1 MGTTVLLWQSSDEDV
16 AIVTSK
22 GMVYAVGAGQALITA
37 TTTDGSNLSD
47 TCHVTVQVPF
57 EISAQDLAV
66 PVNTLRNIPVSIDN
80 HVPVKSFAL
89 TVNVPEGIDFM
100 SDVLPSARC
109 SDFDITTTYN
119 ADSTVVRIEGIMTN
133 QAMSAGKAPFVLL
146 PIKSSKYIDTFVL
159 NLTDITFV
167 STNDGV
173 GEQQLDDITVTLRVL
188 DLGDVNGDKIV
199 DVSDVSALV
208 NYMLGKQTDMSNF
221 GVGDMNGDGVID
233 VSDINAV
240 VNLMLGKG

>member
-1 MGTTVLLWQSSDEDV
+1 
-16 AIVTSK
+16 
-22 GMVYAVGAGQALITA
+22 
-37 TTTDGSNLSD
+37 
-47 TCHVTVQVPF
+47 
-57 EISAQDLAV
+57 
-66 PVNTLRNIPVSIDN
+66 
-80 HVPVKSFAL
+80 
-89 TVNVPEGIDFM
+89 
-100 SDVLPSARC
+100 
-109 SDFDITTTYN
+109 
-119 ADSTVVRIEGIMTN
+119 MTN

-159 NLTDITFV
+159 SLTDITFV

-188 DLGDVNGDKIV
+188 DLGDVNGDKVV
-199 DVSDVSALV
+199 DVSDVNALV